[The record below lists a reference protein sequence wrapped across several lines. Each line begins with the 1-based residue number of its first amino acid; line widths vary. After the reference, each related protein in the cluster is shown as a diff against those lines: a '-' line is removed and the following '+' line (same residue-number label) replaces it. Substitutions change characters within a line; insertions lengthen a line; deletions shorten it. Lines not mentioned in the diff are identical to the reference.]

1 MTSIISKRHSFYF
14 PLKGEDLEFL
24 KVAQPNGGSK
34 GGRPMRATSGPKGG
48 RKRNG
53 RITLR
58 PYNRSVVWNNQVGDA
73 LSGANCGRIRLRP
86 YEDHSVNNFAAM
98 PRNCGRSMLRPYR
111 SPFRES
117 KQPNGGGL

>member
-1 MTSIISKRHSFYF
+1 M
-14 PLKGEDLEFL
+14 
-24 KVAQPNGGSK
+24 
-34 GGRPMRATSGPKGG
+34 
-48 RKRNG
+48 
-53 RITLR
+53 LR

-73 LSGANCGRIRLRP
+73 LSGASCGRIRLRP